1 MEWYEELD
9 FDENPFQVDSKY
21 VGNEDLVDEVFYSIM
36 AGNIVIVES
45 EQGMGKTRVMKE
57 VVKKFRGRGK
67 LVYVN
72 GKNLDKELN
81 VEKIMNKKKGLFR
94 KNPKNMVLLL
104 DDVEHISEKNMERIK
119 YYFDQNY
126 VRTVILATSK
136 PEELNLTDSLKQR
149 VWKKV
154 KLNALSDYEA
164 VQVVREKIGDDI
176 LTDRVI
182 KAVYKESGKN
192 MKKFMENCEEICKA
206 YIDNKDIK
214 EDEVKS
220 IIERGQKWIQY
231 GLDH

>member
-220 IIERGQKWIQY
+220 IIERGQK
-231 GLDH
+231 